1 MSRSEEAIDALESL
15 GLTEYEARCFV
26 ALTRLSTGTA
36 KEVSQVAEVPRS
48 RVYDTVER
56 LEQRGLVEVQ
66 QSDPREYK
74 AVPIEMATR
83 RIREDYDSRINAA
96 ENALQQV
103 EEPDSP
109 EDEGIWAITQT
120 EHVTDRIETFVDDAD
135 ETVHH
140 LLATDDVVDERVLQG
155 FDRATERGVRV
166 VVEVPAE
173 HLADRIGEAVPEADV
188 VVSDDLHET
197 NQVYTEWPAQ
207 LLLVDEEAVVA
218 AGLKDTDLPDVVQET
233 AMWTYGR
240 DHGIAVWIREL
251 LDDRLE
257 QRGIEL

>member
-1 MSRSEEAIDALESL
+1 MSRSEEAVDALESL

-26 ALTRLSTGTA
+26 ALTRLATGTA
-36 KEVSQVAEVPRS
+36 KEVSQVADVPRS

-66 QSDPREYK
+66 QSEPREYK

-96 ENALQQV
+96 ENSLKHV

-120 EHVTDRIETFVDDAD
+120 EHVTDRIETFVDDAE
-135 ETVHH
+135 ETIHH
-140 LLATDDVVDERVLQG
+140 LFATDDVVDDRILDG
-155 FDRATERGVRV
+155 FDGAADRGVRV
-166 VVEVPAE
+166 VVEVPDE
-173 HLADRIGEAVPEADV
+173 ELADRVDAAAPGANV
-188 VVSDDLHET
+188 VVSEDLVET
-197 NQVYTEWPAQ
+197 NSVYTEWPAQ

-240 DHGIAVWIREL
+240 DHGIAVWVREL